1 MSLIAADR
9 PSFSGGDVLLEDE
22 CWWVSEALTGQCFE
36 WVSVSLIA
44 ADRPSFS
51 GGDVLLEERALVG
64 F

>member
-1 MSLIAADR
+1 M
-9 PSFSGGDVLLEDE
+9 
-22 CWWVSEALTGQCFE
+22 LTGQCFE

-51 GGDVLLEERALVG
+51 GGDVLLEERALEG